1 MILNYL
7 YFETAIHLL
16 EEILSLIYENNGI
29 RLKRGTVASYFHEN
43 IYNLVLCTSTE
54 RFTSREVYFLSAA
67 SSKCKVLLIFFA
79 LISSI
84 LNKLHS

>member
-1 MILNYL
+1 MDKAMDAVLEPTML
-7 YFETAIHLL
+7 GVTSTSTDRMTA
-16 EEILSLIYENNGI
+16 
-29 RLKRGTVASYFHEN
+29 YFHEN